1 MLYKK
6 KVYIIVMNNK
16 IIDEFERLIA
26 FIKEESDEFRL
37 KKDTKSLNKNNFRLR
52 IFTKVLGILKKYP
65 EKITKKNLSE
75 FGELPGIGK
84 GTLERITEIL
94 EKGKLSE
101 LGNFKDAKK
110 GKTKAINE
118 LEEIIG
124 VGRSKALD
132 LYKQGITTIKIL
144 KKQIK
149 DNKIEVNDKVL
160 LGLKYH
166 GKVKRDIPRNEI
178 TDINTLLQSIIDK
191 MNKKY
196 ELSEK
201 KKYVLQICGSYRRQ
215 KPKSNDIDVLVTKLG
230 SKESTN
236 KQNKKKSSKETKHLM
251 RLIKRLKKDIKSNNN
266 KPLLLDDMTDK
277 DVDTK
282 YMGFAKYKKKPVR
295 RIDIRFVTY
304 ESFHSAL
311 LYFTGSADLN
321 KKMRQLAKT
330 KGYKLS
336 EYGLFK
342 LTTGERIKTKSEEDI
357 FKKLGMS
364 YIDPK
369 LR

>member
-6 KVYIIVMNNK
+6 KVYIIIMNNK

-94 EKGKLSE
+94 DNDKLTE

-110 GKTKAINE
+110 SKTKAINE

-132 LYKQGITTIKIL
+132 FYNQGITTINIL

-166 GKVKRDIPRNEI
+166 GKVKKDIPRKEI
-178 TDINTLLQSIIDK
+178 TDINTLLQKVIDK

-201 KKYVLQICGSYRRQ
+201 KKYILQICGSYRRQ
-215 KPKSNDIDVLVTKLG
+215 KLKSGDIDVLITKLG
-230 SKESTN
+230 TKESTN
-236 KQNKKKSSKETKHLM
+236 KKTKHLM

-282 YMGFAKYKKKPVR
+282 YMGFSKYKKNHVR

-304 ESFHSAL
+304 QSFHSAL

-357 FKKLGMS
+357 FKKLGMD

>member
-1 MLYKK
+1 
-6 KVYIIVMNNK
+6 
-16 IIDEFERLIA
+16 
-26 FIKEESDEFRL
+26 
-37 KKDTKSLNKNNFRLR
+37 
-52 IFTKVLGILKKYP
+52 
-65 EKITKKNLSE
+65 
-75 FGELPGIGK
+75 
-84 GTLERITEIL
+84 
-94 EKGKLSE
+94 
-101 LGNFKDAKK
+101 
-110 GKTKAINE
+110 
-118 LEEIIG
+118 
-124 VGRSKALD
+124 
-132 LYKQGITTIKIL
+132 
-144 KKQIK
+144 
-149 DNKIEVNDKVL
+149 
-160 LGLKYH
+160 
-166 GKVKRDIPRNEI
+166 
-178 TDINTLLQSIIDK
+178 
-191 MNKKY
+191 
-196 ELSEK
+196 
-201 KKYVLQICGSYRRQ
+201 
-215 KPKSNDIDVLVTKLG
+215 
-230 SKESTN
+230 
-236 KQNKKKSSKETKHLM
+236 M